1 MKKIFLIGLGLV
13 LGGLFSCNLNFEN
26 ADGRKEHIDRQ
37 IISLACWNA
46 QTFFDAEIEGT
57 EYSDYQNLAKW
68 SKDKYLVRLSRLC
81 EVMTS
86 LNADIIVLEEIENAA
101 VVQDIANQFAGGA
114 WDDSKAWSHACFA
127 KENGAAI
134 GCAVFSRFELKDMKL
149 HSMQIQSQ
157 GEEQPSTRPVIQV
170 TADVNGK
177 NLVIF
182 VNHWKSKSGGQEAS
196 EIWRDWQENLVAN
209 RVLELQEKAAAEDFA
224 VVMCGDFNRDA
235 REFVCEFEGDFSTG
249 AGKLRSGAEIGTGG
263 GDLHTGAGSLRSRA
277 GVATGVGE
285 LHSGARNPHTRAGSL
300 HFRTTSSPST
310 TTAPKSSNTIFR
322 GENGRLLRAYSP
334 WFYDSGS
341 FATETG
347 SYYYEN
353 SWERIDH
360 IFVLGNA
367 MISAFS
373 PKAESPWAG
382 KNSIPNAY
390 RVYSGEGYSDHLPLS
405 AMLTLW

>member
-1 MKKIFLIGLGLV
+1 MKKIFLIGLGLAWF
-13 LGGLFSCNLNFEN
+13 GLFSCNLNLEN
-26 ADGRKEHIDRQ
+26 ADERKENSDRQ

-46 QTFFDAEIEGT
+46 QTFFDAQIEGT

-114 WDDSKAWSHACFA
+114 WDNSKAWSHACFA

-196 EIWRDWQENLVAN
+196 EIWRDWQENLVAS
-209 RVLELQEKAAAEDFA
+209 RVLELQEKAAAGDFA

-249 AGKLRSGAEIGTGG
+249 EGSFRSGAAIGTGG
-263 GDLHTGAGSLRSRA
+263 GDSHTG
-277 GVATGVGE
+277 VADFDTGVGE
-285 LHSGARNPHTRAGSL
+285 LHTRAGNPHTRAGEL
-300 HFRTTSSPST
+300 HTHAASTSRTTSTPFSST
-310 TTAPKSSNTIFR
+310 TPKSSNTIFR

-367 MISAFS
+367 MISAFG

>member
-1 MKKIFLIGLGLV
+1 MKKIFLIMIGFIW
-13 LGGLFSCNLNFEN
+13 GGLCACNLSLKNSDGGKEN
-26 ADGRKEHIDRQ
+26 CDRQ
-37 IISLACWNA
+37 SISLACWNA

-81 EVMTS
+81 EIMTS

-101 VVQDIANQFAGGA
+101 VVQDIANQLAGGA
-114 WDDSKAWSHACFA
+114 WDNSKAWSYACFA

-149 HSMQIQSQ
+149 HSMKILSH

-196 EIWRDWQENLVAN
+196 EIWRDWQENLLTN
-209 RVLELQEKAAAEDFA
+209 RVLELQERSAGENFA

-235 REFVCEFEGDFSTG
+235 GEFVCEFEGDFGTEGRNLYTRTG
-249 AGKLRSGAEIGTGG
+249 YLPSESAIGTGV
-263 GDLHTGAGSLRSRA
+263 GDFDTGDGSSHSEA
-277 GVATGVGE
+277 DNP
-285 LHSGARNPHTRAGSL
+285 HSGAHHS
-300 HFRTTSSPST
+300 RTASSSRSSASPST
-310 TTAPKSSNTIFR
+310 PTSTSPKSSNTIFR

-341 FATETG
+341 FATEIG

-360 IFVLGNA
+360 IFVTGNV
-367 MISAFS
+367 MISAFG
-373 PKAESPWAG
+373 PKAENPWAG

>member
-1 MKKIFLIGLGLV
+1 MKKIFVIGLGLALCGV
-13 LGGLFSCNLNFEN
+13 FSCNLNLEN
-26 ADGRKEHIDRQ
+26 ADERKENSDRQ

-46 QTFFDAEIEGT
+46 QTFFDAQIEGT

-114 WDDSKAWSHACFA
+114 WDNSKAWSHACFA

-196 EIWRDWQENLVAN
+196 EIWRDWQENLVAS
-209 RVLELQEKAAAEDFA
+209 RVLELQENVAAGDFA

-249 AGKLRSGAEIGTGG
+249 EGSFRSGAAIGIGG
-263 GDLHTGAGSLRSRA
+263 GDSHTGVADFDTGAGELHTRA
-277 GVATGVGE
+277 G
-285 LHSGARNPHTRAGSL
+285 NPHTRAGEL
-300 HFRTTSSPST
+300 HTHAASTSRTTSSPST
-310 TTAPKSSNTIFR
+310 TTTPKSSNTIFR

-367 MISAFS
+367 MISAFG